1 MKYQK
6 GNSSWLLSKSC
17 ELYSSKSLLTQEI
30 FFVELTLGYKK
41 NHPTG
46 GVIFEIF

>member
-1 MKYQK
+1 MVIIKK
-6 GNSSWLLSKSC
+6 LRTMFVKKPADAGNF
-17 ELYSSKSLLTQEI
+17 

-46 GVIFEIF
+46 GVIFEIFLAKC